1 MLRIKTSSVAKI
13 LIKIS
18 LIKKMLIASLSFA
31 ARRLIPP
38 WGSFSAPAG
47 VTQAASS
54 HSRVSVKKREIKI
67 FVFVKCRTSARGI
80 K

>member
-1 MLRIKTSSVAKI
+1 MLRIKISSVAKI

-18 LIKKMLIASLSFA
+18 LIKKMLIASLSSA

-47 VTQAASS
+47 VTQAAS
-54 HSRVSVKKREIKI
+54 
-67 FVFVKCRTSARGI
+67 
-80 K
+80 